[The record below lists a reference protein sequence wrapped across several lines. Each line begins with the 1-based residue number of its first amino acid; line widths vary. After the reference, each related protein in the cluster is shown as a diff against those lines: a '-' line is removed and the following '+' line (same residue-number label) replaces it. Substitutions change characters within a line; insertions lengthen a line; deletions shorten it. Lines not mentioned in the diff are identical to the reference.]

1 MSLHGIKRPHII
13 FYMKTG
19 WHKYI
24 IYFSLIF
31 IAAALYKTHGFEIPR
46 IHSPLLMFFSIVS
59 LFSGFVVNA
68 VSQQRLLE
76 KSNFHI
82 SISQS
87 IAMTGLNI
95 FGKYI
100 PGKVW
105 MVLGKAIY
113 IAEKKKY
120 PITELSVLF
129 LQAQI
134 IGLWCGLVLG
144 ICGLWVNDALHF
156 LSWVGLLILGLFTV
170 VLFSNWAQNTALA
183 AINKLFK
190 KSYSLPVIDITKT
203 ISLIPWFLGGWALW
217 GGGFLLL
224 TASILN
230 QFIPFSAVFC
240 FPLAGSLGILFV
252 FAPGGIGIR
261 EGIITGYLMLL
272 NISLPEAIMISAT
285 SRLWF
290 LVGECFIFTT
300 GYLISRKERRY

>member
-1 MSLHGIKRPHII
+1 
-13 FYMKTG
+13 MKTG
-19 WHKYI
+19 WHKYFF
-24 IYFSLIF
+24 YLSLIF
-31 IAAALYKTHGFEIPR
+31 IAVALYKTHGLEIPR
-46 IHSPLLMFFSIVS
+46 IRSPLLMICSIIC
-59 LFSGFVVNA
+59 LFVGFIVNA

-82 SISQS
+82 SFRQAVS
-87 IAMTGLNI
+87 MTGLNI

-105 MVLGKAIY
+105 MVLGKAMY
-113 IAEKKKY
+113 LAEKKKY
-120 PITELSVLF
+120 PITELSLLF

-156 LSWVGLLILGLFTV
+156 LSWVGLLILGIFTV
-170 VLFSNWAQNTALA
+170 VLFSNYAQNTALG
-183 AINKLFK
+183 IVNKLLK
-190 KSYSLPVIDITKT
+190 KNYSLPVVNITKT
-203 ISLIPWFLGGWALW
+203 ISLIPWFLGGWVLW

-224 TASILN
+224 ASSISD

-252 FAPGGIGIR
+252 IAPGGIGIR
-261 EGIITGYLMLL
+261 EGVITAYLVLL
-272 NISLPEAIMISAT
+272 NISLSEAIMISAS

-290 LVGECFIFTT
+290 LVGEFFIFMA
-300 GYLISRKERRY
+300 GYLLSRNERRY